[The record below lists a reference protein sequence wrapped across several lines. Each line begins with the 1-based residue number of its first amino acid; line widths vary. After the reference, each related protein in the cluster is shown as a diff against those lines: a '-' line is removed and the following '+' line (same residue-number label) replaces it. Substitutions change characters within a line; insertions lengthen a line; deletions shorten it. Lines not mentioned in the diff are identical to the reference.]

1 MSLLKRLY
9 SNNKVCPFEY
19 ETTVLTEGKTVYTGN
34 LLGGKKNGQG
44 TYVDYSAH
52 VEYKGEW
59 ENDQIHG
66 TGTVTNYFTDLSF
79 TGTFNQNEMVFGTM
93 TWPNGAVYKGYF
105 EKNELH
111 GLGKLRWPDGSNYVG
126 MFENGRIRGYG
137 TFTDK
142 KGNIDEREF

>member
-9 SNNKVCPFEY
+9 SNSKIHPIEY
-19 ETTVLTEGKTVYTGN
+19 ENVVLKEGKTVYTGH

-44 TYVDYSAH
+44 TYVDYSAN

-66 TGTVTNYFTDLSF
+66 AGTVTNYFTDLSF
-79 TGTFNQNEMVFGTM
+79 TGTFIQNEMVFGTM
-93 TWPNGAVYKGYF
+93 TWANGAIYRGYF
-105 EKNELH
+105 EKNEFH
-111 GLGKLRWPDGSNYVG
+111 GLGALRWPDGSNYEG